1 MELPEAL
8 QTLRK
13 QEKRGFSQS
22 IDLIIT
28 LKGIDPKKETY
39 STIITLPHAVKKK
52 KVFGF
57 FTKKSDLCE
66 GITALDFPKYKD
78 AKLAKKLVKKYDVF
92 VAHAKLMPQVA
103 AVFGKV
109 LGPTGKMP
117 SPQLGVLMSE
127 DDAPLKALLGRV
139 DTAYKIRVKEL
150 AVKAS
155 AGNES
160 MSDAE
165 LTANITAL
173 YQGLI
178 AVLPVKK
185 DNVRRVLVKTTMGA
199 PVEVRMN

>member
-8 QTLRK
+8 QILRK
-13 QEKRGFSQS
+13 QDKRGFSQS

-39 STIITLPHAVKKK
+39 STIITMPHAFKKK
-52 KVFGF
+52 NVFGF
-57 FTKKSDLCE
+57 FTKKSELCE
-66 GITALDFPKYKD
+66 GITALDFAKYKD
-78 AKLAKKLVKKYDVF
+78 AKLAKKLVKKYDIF

-103 AVFGKV
+103 AVFGRV

-127 DDAPLKALLGRV
+127 DDAQLKALLGKI
-139 DTAYKIRVKEL
+139 DNALKIRVKEL
-150 AVKAS
+150 SVKAS
-155 AGNES
+155 IGNES
-160 MSDAE
+160 MKDIELAE
-165 LTANITAL
+165 NITSL

-185 DNVRRVLVKTTMGA
+185 DNVRRVLIKTTMGP
-199 PVEVRMN
+199 PVEVRMA